1 MQPDPDFCH
10 GRGGGIAFSSRWM
23 FWVGTRDKFHNI
35 GDWGPQGVEWDLIDI
50 GKCNQIA

>member
-1 MQPDPDFCH
+1 MTDEKKELGIVLVGCVAH
-10 GRGGGIAFSSRWM
+10 TLCGG
-23 FWVGTRDKFHNI
+23 GTRDKFRNI